1 MPKLALSILATC
13 SLVLA
18 GVIAQEWKSG
28 APESH
33 SPPAPASAATLA
45 DPAAK
50 LKAGQHDAAHLDEIL
65 ARPLFTASRRPPA
78 GGDRAAGSAA
88 TAALKGRL
96 AGIVVSPAGS
106 EALFVESG
114 KTKAVS
120 VREGESFEGWTVERI
135 EPEHVMVR
143 AGARLETVEPAGDKA
158 RIVPPAPAS
167 ARSAGFA
174 GAAAGFVAP
183 AGANSAKR
191 Q

>member
-18 GVIAQEWKSG
+18 GVIAKEWKSG
-28 APESH
+28 APEGV
-33 SPPAPASAATLA
+33 SPPAPASPAALS

-50 LKAGQHDAAHLDEIL
+50 LQAGQHDAAFVNEIL

-78 GGDRAAGSAA
+78 GGDRAAGNASA
-88 TAALKGRL
+88 AALKGRL

-114 KTKAVS
+114 KAKAVS

-143 AGARLETVEPAGDKA
+143 AGARLETIEPAGDKA
-158 RIVPPAPAS
+158 RVGAPGAAPAQP
-167 ARSAGFA
+167 
-174 GAAAGFVAP
+174 AGFVVP
-183 AGANSAKR
+183 PGANSVKR

>member
-18 GVIAQEWKSG
+18 GVIAEEWKSD

-33 SPPAPASAATLA
+33 SPPAPASATALA

-50 LKAGQHDAAHLDEIL
+50 LQAGQRDAGYLDDIL
-65 ARPLFTASRRPPA
+65 ARPLFTASRHPPA
-78 GGDRAAGSAA
+78 GDRAAGSAA

-106 EALFVESG
+106 EALFIESG
-114 KTKAVS
+114 KTKATS
-120 VREGESFEGWTVERI
+120 VREGESFEGWTIERI

-158 RIVPPAPAS
+158 RIVAPTVTPA
-167 ARSAGFA
+167 R
-174 GAAAGFVAP
+174 AAGFVVP

>member
-18 GVIAQEWKSG
+18 GVIAVEWKG
-28 APESH
+28 DAPESR
-33 SPPAPASAATLA
+33 SPPAPASTMALA

-50 LKAGQHDAAHLDEIL
+50 LQAGQQDTAYLSEIR

-78 GGDRAAGSAA
+78 SGDRAAASG
-88 TAALKGRL
+88 TASALKGRL

-114 KTKAVS
+114 KAKAVS
-120 VREGESFEGWTVERI
+120 VREGESFDGWTVERI

-143 AGARLETVEPAGDKA
+143 AGARLETVEPVGDKA
-158 RIVPPAPAS
+158 RVGAPV
-167 ARSAGFA
+167 
-174 GAAAGFVAP
+174 AAPVQPAGFVVP
-183 AGANSAKR
+183 PGANSGKR